1 MPRRQEMVFRIGCIA
16 ALLTAA
22 LHMVGHLLGPQA
34 PANDTERQLLDLMT
48 SYRFALPGGASRSI
62 LEFQTGFSLV
72 FALFLATVG
81 GVGLVVR
88 QRASH
93 DPALA
98 LAVARVFALSMA
110 VLLVIS
116 LTHFFIIPTIC
127 IALVAVC
134 FAIASVSAPEGE
146 T

>member
-1 MPRRQEMVFRIGCIA
+1 MPHRQVMVFRIGCIA

-22 LHMVGHLLGPQA
+22 VHMVFHLMGPQA
-34 PANDTERQLLDLMT
+34 PANDTEQQLLDLMT
-48 SYRFALPGGASRSI
+48 NYKFLLPGGASRSL

-72 FALFLATVG
+72 FALFLATMG
-81 GVGLVVR
+81 GAGLVV
-88 QRASH
+88 QKRAAN
-93 DPALA
+93 DPPLA
-98 LAVARVFALSMA
+98 LAVARVFALSSA
-110 VLLVIS
+110 ILLVIS

-134 FAIASVSAPEGE
+134 FAIASVAAPEG

>member
-22 LHMVGHLLGPQA
+22 LHMVGHLSGPSA
-34 PANDTERQLLDLMT
+34 PANATERQLLDLMT
-48 SYRFALPGGASRSI
+48 SYRFPFPGGAHRSL

-81 GVGLVVR
+81 GAGLVVR
-88 QRASH
+88 RRAAE
-93 DPALA
+93 DPALV
-98 LAVARVFALSMA
+98 LAVSRVFAMSMA

-116 LTHFFIIPTIC
+116 LTHFFIIPTMC

-134 FAIASVSAPEGE
+134 FAIASVAAPDEH
-146 T
+146 